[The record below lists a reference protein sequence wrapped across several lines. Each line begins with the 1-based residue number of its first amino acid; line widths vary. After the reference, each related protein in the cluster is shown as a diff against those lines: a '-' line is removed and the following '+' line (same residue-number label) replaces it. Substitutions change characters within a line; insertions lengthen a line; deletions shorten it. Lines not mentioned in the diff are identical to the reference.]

1 MRKLAQPILIICVL
15 LVTAGPLLAQ
25 GTATSPST
33 VHVPYS
39 DGNLYVGGPNDLING
54 PAPYP
59 IDLDITGGPWR
70 KQMKTDPLAGGGFGG
85 KLIETIQN
93 VGTEPWYD
101 WHETFI
107 GGGIGGAWLGMN
119 SVLVNGNPITFNTTI
134 TGSDLTIDNFS
145 QPVMPGDV
153 LTLDKALVTT
163 ANVIG
168 PDQVLFTVLEY
179 PTPEPASAALLALGA
194 SACLLRKRN

>member
-1 MRKLAQPILIICVL
+1 MRKLAQPILIISVL

-33 VHVPYS
+33 VHVLAS
-39 DGNLYVGGPNDLING
+39 DGNIYVGGPNDLING

-70 KQMKTDPLAGGGFGG
+70 KQMKTDPLAGGGAPG

-93 VGTEPWYD
+93 VGTESWYD

-107 GGGIGGAWLGMN
+107 SGGIFGNWSAMD
-119 SVLVNGNPITFNTTI
+119 SVLINGTPITFDQAISGTT
-134 TGSDLTIDNFS
+134 LTIDNFS
-145 QPVMPGDV
+145 QPVLPGDV
-153 LTLDKALVTT
+153 LTLTKSMITT
-163 ANVIG
+163 DNVIG

-194 SACLLRKRN
+194 SACLVRKRN

>member
-1 MRKLAQPILIICVL
+1 MNRFKTITLCLSIVLIWTSGVM
-15 LVTAGPLLAQ
+15 AQ

-33 VHVPYS
+33 VHVLAN
-39 DGNLYVGGPNDLING
+39 DGNMYVGGPNDLVNG

-70 KQMKTDPLAGGGFGG
+70 KQMKTGPVSGGGAPG

-93 VGTEPWYD
+93 VGTEPWHD

-107 GGGIGGAWLGMN
+107 SGGIGGNWSGMD
-119 SVLVNGNPITFNTTI
+119 SVLINGTAITFDQSIIGTTL
-134 TGSDLTIDNFS
+134 SIDNFS
-145 QPVMPGDV
+145 QPVLPGDV
-153 LTLDKALVTT
+153 LTLTKSMITT
-163 ANVIG
+163 DNVIG

-179 PTPEPASAALLALGA
+179 PTPEPASAMLMTLGLT
-194 SACLLRKRN
+194 ACMLRKRR